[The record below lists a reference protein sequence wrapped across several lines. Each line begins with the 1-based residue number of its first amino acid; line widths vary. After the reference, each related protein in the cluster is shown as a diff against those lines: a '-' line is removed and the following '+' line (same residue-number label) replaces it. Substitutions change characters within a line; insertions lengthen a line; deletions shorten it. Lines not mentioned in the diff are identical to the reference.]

1 MGARAAKSVW
11 SADEIRVLRYL
22 LDIYGHSELIYT
34 RATRFFENRT
44 ASEIKK
50 RCICIRDL
58 DRRKQR
64 RALEAQAPR
73 GADGPKRLATCAV
86 AGADGDDGDDDDD
99 DGYDGYDDDDDDDDN
114 NDNNNAAP
122 LLPVE
127 AQLHPDVVWVPATV
141 WDIGHMTL

>member
-73 GADGPKRLATCAV
+73 GGDGPKRLATCAV
-86 AGADGDDGDDDDD
+86 AGADGDDGGGYDDDDDD
-99 DGYDGYDDDDDDDDN
+99 DGYDGDDDDD

>member
-11 SADEIRVLRYL
+11 SADEIKVLRYL
-22 LDIYGHSELIYT
+22 LDIYGHCELIYT

-73 GADGPKRLATCAV
+73 GGDGPKRLATCAV

-99 DGYDGYDDDDDDDDN
+99 DD
-114 NDNNNAAP
+114 NAAP

>member
-1 MGARAAKSVW
+1 MHLLVMGARAAKSVW
-11 SADEIRVLRYL
+11 SADEIKVLRYL
-22 LDIYGHSELIYT
+22 LDIYGHCELIYT

-73 GADGPKRLATCAV
+73 GGDGPKRLATCAV

-99 DGYDGYDDDDDDDDN
+99 DD
-114 NDNNNAAP
+114 NAAP

>member
-11 SADEIRVLRYL
+11 SADEIKVLRYL
-22 LDIYGHSELIYT
+22 LDIYGHCELIYT

-73 GADGPKRLATCAV
+73 GGDGPKRLATCAV
-86 AGADGDDGDDDDD
+86 AGADGYDGYDGDYGYDGDDGDDDDD
-99 DGYDGYDDDDDDDDN
+99 DD
-114 NDNNNAAP
+114 DNNNAAP

-141 WDIGHMTL
+141 WDIGNT

>member
-11 SADEIRVLRYL
+11 SADEIKVLRYL
-22 LDIYGHSELIYT
+22 LDIYGLSELNYT

-73 GADGPKRLATCAV
+73 GGDGPKRLATCAV
-86 AGADGDDGDDDDD
+86 AGADGY
-99 DGYDGYDDDDDDDDN
+99 DGYDGYDGDDGDDGD
-114 NDNNNAAP
+114 DNNNAAP

>member
-22 LDIYGHSELIYT
+22 LDIYGYSELIYT

-73 GADGPKRLATCAV
+73 GGDGPKRLATCAV
-86 AGADGDDGDDDDD
+86 AGDDGDDG
-99 DGYDGYDDDDDDDDN
+99 GYDDDDDDD
-114 NDNNNAAP
+114 NAAP

>member
-22 LDIYGHSELIYT
+22 LDIYGYSELIYT

-73 GADGPKRLATCAV
+73 GGDGPKRLATCAV
-86 AGADGDDGDDDDD
+86 AGADGDDG
-99 DGYDGYDDDDDDDDN
+99 GYDDDDDDD
-114 NDNNNAAP
+114 NAAP